1 MSSHVETSQI
11 TLVLTDNP
19 EMLKWLKRRNALSED
34 KNGKFFV
41 RRFNGVEFKFYEGK
55 PITVGQSVGRF
66 LRKSS
71 AILASDDDLGGE
83 FKPVLKIVKQFEV
96 GEGEDSLRDKVCPS
110 CGKRFERARQLGSHM
125 ARDCEV
131 ISAEEA
137 ERKGKEE
144 AARTPSAPIPQRKL
158 KPVPSYLNE
167 PETKPESE
175 SESEPDADADA
186 DQSDPTATDS
196 PDESEPSS
204 GNDQGTA

>member
-96 GEGEDSLRDKVCPS
+96 GEGEDALRDKVCPS

-144 AARTPSAPIPQRKL
+144 AARTPTAPIAPRRL
-158 KPVPSYLNE
+158 RPVPAYLNDE
-167 PETKPESE
+167 PESKPEQP
-175 SESEPDADADA
+175 EPEPATVE
-186 DQSDPTATDS
+186 SDPAAGTPA
-196 PDESEPSS
+196 ESEPS
-204 GNDQGTA
+204 GDDQGSA